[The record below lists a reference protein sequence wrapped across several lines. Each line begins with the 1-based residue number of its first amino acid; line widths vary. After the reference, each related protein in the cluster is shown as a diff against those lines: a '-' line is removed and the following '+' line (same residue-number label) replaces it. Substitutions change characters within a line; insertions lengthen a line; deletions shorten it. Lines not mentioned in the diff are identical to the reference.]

1 MLSADKKNGIM
12 KAMET
17 IIKKIDKNQIDE
29 DAIREAGEILREGGL
44 VAFPTETVYGLGAN
58 ALDEEAAK
66 KTYEAKGRPSDNPLI
81 VHIADLEDLSEIT
94 ENVPPE
100 TELLAKHFWPG
111 PLTMIFE
118 KSSLVPYG
126 TTGGLDTVAVRMPS
140 DLIARKLILAAG
152 GYVSAPSANTSGR
165 PSPTTAEHVWEDL
178 NGKIEMIIDGGGVD
192 IGLESTILDMT
203 VSPPMILRPGAITAD
218 MLEEVIG
225 VVSVDE
231 TILGSES
238 SQAPKAPG
246 MKYRHYAPKADLAI
260 VEGPEEAVVKKI
272 NELAAEAKAHGEQ
285 VGIIA
290 TDETKDRYPEGMVV
304 SIGSRKEEETIAHHL
319 YEVLRDFDQ
328 SAVRSI
334 YSEAFYTPR
343 MGQAI
348 MNRLLKAAGHK
359 IIQVV

>member
-126 TTGGLDTVAVRMPS
+126 TTGGLDTVAVREPS
-140 DLIARKLILAAG
+140 DLIARKLILAGRRICIGAECQHIRTSQSYHGRACVGRSEREDRDDHRRRKCRYRTGVYDPGYDSFSADDLKTGCDHCRYAG
-152 GYVSAPSANTSGR
+152 RSDR
-165 PSPTTAEHVWEDL
+165 
-178 NGKIEMIIDGGGVD
+178 
-192 IGLESTILDMT
+192 
-203 VSPPMILRPGAITAD
+203 R
-218 MLEEVIG
+218 
-225 VVSVDE
+225 
-231 TILGSES
+231 
-238 SQAPKAPG
+238 
-246 MKYRHYAPKADLAI
+246 
-260 VEGPEEAVVKKI
+260 
-272 NELAAEAKAHGEQ
+272 GER
-285 VGIIA
+285 G
-290 TDETKDRYPEGMVV
+290 
-304 SIGSRKEEETIAHHL
+304 
-319 YEVLRDFDQ
+319 
-328 SAVRSI
+328 
-334 YSEAFYTPR
+334 
-343 MGQAI
+343 
-348 MNRLLKAAGHK
+348 
-359 IIQVV
+359 